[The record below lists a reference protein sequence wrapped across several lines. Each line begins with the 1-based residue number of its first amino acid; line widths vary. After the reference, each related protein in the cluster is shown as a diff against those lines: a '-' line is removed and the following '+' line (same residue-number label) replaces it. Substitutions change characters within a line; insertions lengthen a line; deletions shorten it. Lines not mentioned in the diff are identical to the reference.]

1 MIERC
6 TKKLATW
13 KANCLSFGG
22 QITVIKATLSNLPIY
37 YLYTFFKIPEG
48 VAQEIESS
56 QKQFLWQGNSDFKPH
71 LSNWDIV
78 STGKK
83 NAGLALR
90 GILKR
95 KVAVLGK
102 CFEDSISN

>member
-1 MIERC
+1 MDPGDRKMY
-6 TKKLATW
+6 KKIGNLES
-13 KANCLSFGG
+13 KLSIVGG
-22 QITVIKATLSNLPIY
+22 RITIIIATLSNLPIY

-56 QKQFLWQGNSDFKPH
+56 QKQFLCRGNSDFKPH

-83 NAGLALR
+83 NTGLALR

-95 KVAVLGK
+95 NVAVLGK
-102 CFEDSISN
+102 WL